1 MKFAGFIMTFC
12 RKEIAIQSILKIFEQ
27 SVKPEELLIIDN
39 DPEMSASLISSSLSH
54 LPLSY
59 IPMGYN
65 AGPSGAAKKGLEL
78 LLAKGYDFVA
88 WYDDDDPPYFEDV
101 HEVLLKVLHD
111 NPNCGCTGVVGQLFD
126 RRKGLMKRVDDRQLE
141 GDGYIEVDN
150 IAGNMIKI
158 INAALIRQHAITPE
172 EKLFFG
178 FEELDLD
185 LQIKKYGYSLLV
197 EKSIYRRHRAL
208 HKRVGIKLKKNVFKS
223 DRQLKRDY
231 YSTRNML
238 YLLKREHLFKAMLF
252 TLARVIAK
260 SIISFRYGLKYGLI
274 SIKYQSLALLHFVF
288 SIYGK
293 KV

>member
-1 MKFAGFIMTFC
+1 
-12 RKEIAIQSILKIFEQ
+12 
-27 SVKPEELLIIDN
+27 
-39 DPEMSASLISSSLSH
+39 
-54 LPLSY
+54 
-59 IPMGYN
+59 MGYN

-78 LLAKGYDFVA
+78 LVAKGYDYIG

-101 HEVLLKVLHD
+101 HEVLLKVLYE

-126 RRKGLMKRVDDRQLE
+126 RNMGLMKRVNDQQLN
-141 GDGYIEVDN
+141 GDGCIEVDN

-158 INAALIRQHAITPE
+158 INTAVIRQHTITPE

-185 LQIKKYGYSLLV
+185 LQIKRYGFSLLV
-197 EKSIYRRHRAL
+197 DKSIYRRHRVL
-208 HKRVGIKLKKNVFKS
+208 HQRVGVKVKKNLVKTG
-223 DRQLKRDY
+223 RQLKRDY

-238 YLLKREHLFKAMLF
+238 YLLKRERLF
-252 TLARVIAK
+252 TAILYTLSRVVIK
-260 SIISFRYGLKYGLI
+260 SVISFRYGLKYGLT
-274 SIKYQSLALLHFVF
+274 SVKYQCLALLHFTF